1 MPVVCYTIIVNL
13 KIHWGEVLAAF
24 TKDAIKHSFMKLLNE
39 KQLNKITVKDIVE
52 DCGINRNS
60 FYYHYNDIPSLLE
73 EILNEQADML
83 VSVSGPS
90 TIYDCILS
98 AIDFA
103 TQNKKAMLHIFNSP
117 NREMIYSYINRVS
130 QRAVSEYID
139 KYAVDYNISEHDKQA
154 IIMYYKSLLIGF
166 LVDWLSSN
174 MKYDL
179 KDEISRI
186 CELFEG
192 STETAFI
199 RSSNEKSFKG

>member
-1 MPVVCYTIIVNL
+1 MTN
-13 KIHWGEVLAAF
+13 F
-24 TKDAIKHSFMKLLNE
+24 TKRAIKDAFAEILGE
-39 KQLNKITVKDIVE
+39 KPLSKITVKDIVE
-52 DCGINRNS
+52 KCGINRNS

-199 RSSNEKSFKG
+199 RSSNEQSLKG